1 MAEAAVAR
9 SRSRISD
16 PRAVP
21 YEVAHDDLPALQPH
35 KLSPQDWREI
45 FASQRTWKPELGG
58 DRASWVEGPVR
69 DAAVLLALTRRGG
82 VLLTQRTTGLRH
94 HAGQVAFP
102 GGMVEASDATA
113 ATAALREAHE
123 EIGLGPDRVEVLGE
137 LPDYLTGSGFRIR
150 PVVGL
155 LRNPLDLHE
164 HLRPD
169 PREVAAVFE
178 TPLAFIFDPGN
189 HRRHHWLADE
199 GPRTFYSM
207 PWDCADPCHSI
218 TLDKADSPMAGWGRA
233 PRVAGSRQFM
243 IWGATA
249 AVLRNFY
256 HLLYAHRELIDPA
269 R

>member
-1 MAEAAVAR
+1 MAEAGAAR
-9 SRSRISD
+9 SRPRISD

-21 YEVAHDDLPALQPH
+21 SEVARDDLPALEPH
-35 KLSPQDWREI
+35 KLSPQRWREI
-45 FASQRTWKPELGG
+45 FASRRNWKPELHG
-58 DRASWVEGPVR
+58 DRTRWVEGPVR
-69 DAAVLLALTRRGG
+69 DAAVLLALTCAGG
-82 VLLTQRTTGLRH
+82 VLLTQRTSGLRH

-102 GGMVEASDATA
+102 GGRVEASDATV

-123 EIGLGPDRVEVLGE
+123 EIGLGPDRVEILGE
-137 LPDYLTGSGFRIR
+137 LPEYLTGSGFRIR

-155 LRNPLDLHE
+155 LRDPIDLRQ
-164 HLRPD
+164 HLQPD

-199 GPRTFYSM
+199 GPRIFYSM
-207 PWDCADPCHSI
+207 PWDCADPRQYI
-218 TLDKADSPMAGWGRA
+218 TLDAADSTTARGGEA
-233 PRVAGSRQFM
+233 LQVAGSRQFM

-249 AVLRNFY
+249 ALLRNFY
-256 HLLYAHRELIDPA
+256 HLVYAHRELIDPA